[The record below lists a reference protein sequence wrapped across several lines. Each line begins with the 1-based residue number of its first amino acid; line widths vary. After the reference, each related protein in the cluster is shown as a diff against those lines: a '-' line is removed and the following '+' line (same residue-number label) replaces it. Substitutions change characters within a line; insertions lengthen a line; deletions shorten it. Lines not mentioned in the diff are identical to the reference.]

1 MKPERAGDLYALVC
15 ALICGLGNIPAKA
28 GLENVSAEL
37 FNFFF
42 FLFAFAISLLT
53 LLNKKSRKEILGT
66 SLKSFLIIIGMS
78 VLFSMGIYT
87 FITSLK
93 MIEPATVSFL
103 SRIEVIFTIIMA
115 FFFLKE
121 RLRPIELV
129 GGAVAISGVILLKYQ
144 TTLEIS
150 KAATLMV
157 ASAFFF
163 TVAEILVKKFVNEI
177 GTVRFVFIR
186 NLFAMC
192 FFFAVL
198 NIRGQSFYIPDSY
211 TLAMAFLSALLL
223 PILGRLTYINAL
235 QRINISRAA
244 LITQSTPLFTALFA
258 LIMLGTFP
266 TPMEWIGGMLIILGV
281 VIVRMSGLK
290 IISRPPKTV
299 AKPPI

>member
-37 FNFFF
+37 FNFYF
-42 FLFAFAISLLT
+42 FLFAFIISLLT
-53 LLNKKSRKEILGT
+53 LLNGKSRREILAT
-66 SLKSFLIIIGMS
+66 RPKSFLIIVGMS

-103 SRIEVIFTIIMA
+103 SRIEVIFTVVAA
-115 FFFLKE
+115 FIFLKE
-121 RLRPIELV
+121 RLKAIELV
-129 GGAVAISGVILLKYQ
+129 GGAVAILGVILLKYD
-144 TTLEIS
+144 TTVEIS
-150 KAATLMV
+150 RAATLMI

-186 NLFAMC
+186 NLFAVC
-192 FFFAVL
+192 FFFLIL
-198 NIRGQSFYIPDSY
+198 NVRGKSFYIPDNY
-211 TLAMAFLSALLL
+211 TLLMAFLSALLL

-258 LIMLGTFP
+258 LIFLNTFP
-266 TPMEWIGGMLIILGV
+266 TPMEWLGGMLIVLGV
-281 VIVRMSGLK
+281 VIVRMTGLK

-299 AKPPI
+299 AKPPL